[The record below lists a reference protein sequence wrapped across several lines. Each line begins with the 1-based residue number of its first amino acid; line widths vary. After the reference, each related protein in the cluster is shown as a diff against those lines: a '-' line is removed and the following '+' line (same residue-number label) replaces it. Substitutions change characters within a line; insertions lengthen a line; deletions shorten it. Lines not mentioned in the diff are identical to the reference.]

1 MKTKQKQGLARLFEL
16 AGKKKG
22 KLIAASFFSVVSSF
36 SRIIFYF
43 SIYSVIKIVLQN
55 YSNLAGIDK
64 VLIIRYSVFSLAG
77 IILYALCAFVSSS
90 ISHVAA
96 YDLLYEIRI
105 ALMEKMSRISAGFFD
120 SVTQGSIKK
129 IMADDVE
136 SIEEFVVH
144 SFSELV
150 AGIATPLLIIIYLFT
165 VDWRLSLVILLP
177 IIISIFLLGMCLS
190 QKDKALLQKKMSQA
204 MEKMTSTIVEYVHGM
219 PVIKV
224 FNRSLKGFKRYEN
237 DINDFVD
244 VVDETAHANAVP
256 ISLYYVFFGA
266 QTLFLLPPCIFMLKS
281 AASYN
286 EVLLTVILFLF
297 IGQGLKEP
305 LENMMNMAVGTNRIK
320 EAVARIDN
328 ILYQNELSSD
338 EDMLPTAYDVA
349 FENVTFSYTGKTNA
363 VENVSFKAQPGSIN
377 AIVGHSGGGKS
388 TLMELLLR
396 FYDVNEGAIKI
407 GGVNIK
413 DISQEKLMNLISY
426 VFQDSFLFH
435 DTIENNIRMG
445 NQKVTKDDVMMA
457 AKAAG
462 IHEVIEKLPNAYDS
476 IVGENNVYLSG
487 GEKQRIAIARLFL
500 KDSPIVVLDEATA
513 YADAE
518 NETKIQEAFAR
529 LAKDKTVFIIAHRL
543 KTIENAD
550 NILVIHKGQLAAQGK
565 HSELMKD
572 CKFYKDMVDAN
583 ERRDSWSI

>member
-1 MKTKQKQGLARLFEL
+1 MKSKQKQGLARLFEL

-22 KLIAASFFSVVSSF
+22 KLIAASFFSVLSSF

-43 SIYSVIKIVLQN
+43 SIYLVIKTVLQN
-55 YSNLAGIDK
+55 YSNPAEIDK
-64 VLIIRYSVFSLAG
+64 LLIIKYSLFSLAG
-77 IILYALCAFVSSS
+77 IILYALCAFISSS

-136 SIEEFVVH
+136 SIEEFVAH

-150 AGIATPLLIIIYLFT
+150 AGIATPLFIIIYLFT
-165 VDWRLSLVILLP
+165 VNWKLSLIILLP
-177 IIISIFLLGMCLS
+177 IIISIFLLGMCLT
-190 QKDKALLQKKMSQA
+190 QKDKALIQKKMSQA

-237 DINDFVD
+237 DINEFVD
-244 VVDETAHANAVP
+244 VVDETAHANALP

-266 QTLFLLPPCIFMLKS
+266 QTLFLLPPCIYMLKG
-281 AASYN
+281 AASYS
-286 EVLLTVILFLF
+286 EALLTVILFLF

-328 ILYQNELSSD
+328 ILYQKELTCD
-338 EDMLPTAYDVA
+338 ENKSPAAYDVE

-363 VENVSFKAQPGSIN
+363 VEKVSFKAQPGSIN

-407 GGVNIK
+407 GGINIK
-413 DISQEKLMNLISY
+413 NISQKNLMNLISY
-426 VFQDSFLFH
+426 VFQDSFLFN

-445 NQKVTKDDVMMA
+445 NQKATKEAVVMA

-462 IHEVIEKLPNAYDS
+462 IHEVIENLPDAYDS
-476 IVGENNVYLSG
+476 VVGENNVYLSG

-500 KDSPIVVLDEATA
+500 KDSPIIVLDEATA

-518 NETKIQEAFAR
+518 NETKIQAAFAK
-529 LAKDKTVFIIAHRL
+529 LAKNKTVFIIAHRL

-550 NILVIHKGQLAAQGK
+550 NILVIHKGQIAAQGK
-565 HSELMKD
+565 HSELLEK
-572 CKFYKDMVDAN
+572 CQIYKDMVAAN

>member
-1 MKTKQKQGLARLFEL
+1 MKSKQKQGLARLFEL

-22 KLIAASFFSVVSSF
+22 KLVAASFFSVLSSF

-43 SIYSVIKIVLQN
+43 SIYLVIKTVLQN

-64 VLIIRYSVFSLAG
+64 VLIIKYSLFSLAG
-77 IILYALCAFVSSS
+77 IILYALCAFISSS

-120 SVTQGSIKK
+120 SVTQGTIKK

-136 SIEEFVVH
+136 SIEEFVAH

-150 AGIATPLLIIIYLFT
+150 AGIATPLFIIIYLFT
-165 VDWRLSLVILLP
+165 VNWKLSLIILLP
-177 IIISIFLLGMCLS
+177 IIISIFLLGMCLT

-237 DINDFVD
+237 DINEFVD
-244 VVDETAHANAVP
+244 VVDETAHANALP

-266 QTLFLLPPCIFMLKS
+266 QTLFLLPPCIYMLKG
-281 AASYN
+281 AASYS
-286 EVLLTVILFLF
+286 EALLTVILFLF

-328 ILYQNELSSD
+328 ILYQKELTCD
-338 EDMLPTAYDVA
+338 ENKSPAAYDVE
-349 FENVTFSYTGKTNA
+349 FEDVTFSYTGKTNA
-363 VENVSFKAQPGSIN
+363 VEKVSFKAQSGSIN

-407 GGVNIK
+407 GGINIK
-413 DISQEKLMNLISY
+413 NISQENLMNLISY
-426 VFQDSFLFH
+426 VFQDSFLFN

-445 NQKVTKDDVMMA
+445 NQKATKEAVVMA

-462 IHEVIEKLPNAYDS
+462 IHEVIENLPDAYDS
-476 IVGENNVYLSG
+476 VVGENNVYLSG

-500 KDSPIVVLDEATA
+500 KDSPIIVLDEATA

-518 NETKIQEAFAR
+518 NETKIQAAFAK
-529 LAKDKTVFIIAHRL
+529 LAKNKTVFIIAHRL

-565 HSELMKD
+565 HSELLEK
-572 CKFYKDMVDAN
+572 CRIYKDMVAAN

>member
-1 MKTKQKQGLARLFEL
+1 MKSKQKQGLARLFEL

-22 KLIAASFFSVVSSF
+22 KLVAASFFSVLSSF

-43 SIYSVIKIVLQN
+43 SIYLVIKTVLQN
-55 YSNLAGIDK
+55 YSNPAEIDK
-64 VLIIRYSVFSLAG
+64 LLIIKYSLFSLAG
-77 IILYALCAFVSSS
+77 IILYALCAFISSS

-136 SIEEFVVH
+136 SIEEFVAH

-150 AGIATPLLIIIYLFT
+150 AGIATPLFIIIYLFT
-165 VDWRLSLVILLP
+165 VNWKLSLIILLP
-177 IIISIFLLGMCLS
+177 IIISIFLLGMCLT

-237 DINDFVD
+237 DINEFVD
-244 VVDETAHANAVP
+244 VVDETAHANALP

-266 QTLFLLPPCIFMLKS
+266 QTLFLLPPCIYMLKG
-281 AASYN
+281 AASYS
-286 EVLLTVILFLF
+286 EALLIVILFLF

-328 ILYQNELSSD
+328 ILYQKELTCD
-338 EDMLPTAYDVA
+338 ENKSPAAYDVE
-349 FENVTFSYTGKTNA
+349 FEDVTFSYTGKTNA
-363 VENVSFKAQPGSIN
+363 VEKVSFKAQPGSIN

-407 GGVNIK
+407 GGINIK
-413 DISQEKLMNLISY
+413 NISQKNLMNLISY
-426 VFQDSFLFH
+426 VFQDSFLFN

-445 NQKVTKDDVMMA
+445 NQKATKEAVVMA

-462 IHEVIEKLPNAYDS
+462 IHEVIENLPDAYDS
-476 IVGENNVYLSG
+476 VVGENNVYLSG

-500 KDSPIVVLDEATA
+500 KDSPIIVLDEATA

-518 NETKIQEAFAR
+518 NETKIQAAFAK
-529 LAKDKTVFIIAHRL
+529 LAKNKTVFIIAHRL

-565 HSELMKD
+565 HSELLEK
-572 CKFYKDMVDAN
+572 CQIYKDMVAAN

>member
-1 MKTKQKQGLARLFEL
+1 MKSKQKQGLARLFEL

-22 KLIAASFFSVVSSF
+22 KLVAASFFSVLSSF

-43 SIYSVIKIVLQN
+43 SIYLVIKTVLQN
-55 YSNLAGIDK
+55 YSNLAEIDK
-64 VLIIRYSVFSLAG
+64 LLIIKYSLFSLAG
-77 IILYALCAFVSSS
+77 IILYALCAFISSS

-136 SIEEFVVH
+136 SIEEFVAH

-150 AGIATPLLIIIYLFT
+150 AGIATPLFIIIYLFT
-165 VDWRLSLVILLP
+165 VNWKLSLIILLP
-177 IIISIFLLGMCLS
+177 IIISIFLLGMCLT

-237 DINDFVD
+237 DINEFVD
-244 VVDETAHANAVP
+244 VVDETAHANALP

-266 QTLFLLPPCIFMLKS
+266 QTLFLLPPCIYMLKG
-281 AASYN
+281 AASYS
-286 EVLLTVILFLF
+286 EALLTVILFLF

-328 ILYQNELSSD
+328 ILYQKELTCD
-338 EDMLPTAYDVA
+338 ENKSPAAYDVE
-349 FENVTFSYTGKTNA
+349 FEDVTFSYTGKTNA
-363 VENVSFKAQPGSIN
+363 VEKVSFKAQPGSIN

-407 GGVNIK
+407 GGINIK
-413 DISQEKLMNLISY
+413 NISQKNLMNLISY
-426 VFQDSFLFH
+426 VFQDSFLFN

-445 NQKVTKDDVMMA
+445 NQKATKEAVVMA

-462 IHEVIEKLPNAYDS
+462 IHEVIENLPDAYDS
-476 IVGENNVYLSG
+476 VVGENNVYLSG

-500 KDSPIVVLDEATA
+500 KDSPIIVLDEATA

-518 NETKIQEAFAR
+518 NETKIQAAFAK
-529 LAKDKTVFIIAHRL
+529 LAKNKTVFIIAHRL
-543 KTIENAD
+543 KTIENVD

-565 HSELMKD
+565 HSELLEK
-572 CKFYKDMVDAN
+572 CQIYKDMVAAN

>member
-1 MKTKQKQGLARLFEL
+1 MKSKQKQGLARLFEL

-22 KLIAASFFSVVSSF
+22 KLVAASFFSVVSSF

-43 SIYSVIKIVLQN
+43 SIYLVIKTVLQN
-55 YSNLAGIDK
+55 YSNPAEIDK
-64 VLIIRYSVFSLAG
+64 LLIIKYSLFSLAG
-77 IILYALCAFVSSS
+77 IILYALCAFISSS

-136 SIEEFVVH
+136 SIEEFVAH

-150 AGIATPLLIIIYLFT
+150 AGIAAPLFIMIYLFT
-165 VDWRLSLVILLP
+165 IDWRLSLIILLP
-177 IIISIFLLGMCLS
+177 IIISIFLLGMCLT

-237 DINDFVD
+237 DIKEFVD
-244 VVDETAHANAVP
+244 VVDETAHANALP

-266 QTLFLLPPCIFMLKS
+266 QTLFLLPPCIYMLKG
-281 AASYN
+281 AASYS
-286 EVLLTVILFLF
+286 EALLTVILFLF

-328 ILYQNELSSD
+328 ILYQKELTCD
-338 EDMLPTAYDVA
+338 ENKSPAAYDVE
-349 FENVTFSYTGKTNA
+349 FEDVTFSYTGKTNA
-363 VENVSFKAQPGSIN
+363 VEKVSFKAQPGSIN

-407 GGVNIK
+407 GGINIK
-413 DISQEKLMNLISY
+413 NISQKNLMNLISY
-426 VFQDSFLFH
+426 VFQDSFLFN

-445 NQKVTKDDVMMA
+445 NQKATKESVVMA

-462 IHEVIEKLPNAYDS
+462 IHEVIENLPDAYDS
-476 IVGENNVYLSG
+476 VVGENNVYLSG

-500 KDSPIVVLDEATA
+500 KDSPIIVLDEATA

-518 NETKIQEAFAR
+518 NETKIQAAFAK
-529 LAKDKTVFIIAHRL
+529 LAKNKTVFIIAHRL

-565 HSELMKD
+565 HSELLEK
-572 CKFYKDMVDAN
+572 CQIYKDMVAAN

>member
-1 MKTKQKQGLARLFEL
+1 MENKRKEGLSRLFEL

-22 KLIAASFFSVVSSF
+22 KLFAASIFSVISSF

-43 SIYSVIKIVLQN
+43 SIYLVIKTVLEN

-64 VLIIRYSVFSLAG
+64 MLIVRYSLFSLAG
-77 IILYALCAFVSSS
+77 IILYAVCAFVSSS

-136 SIEEFVVH
+136 SIEEFIAH

-150 AGIATPLLIIIYLFT
+150 AGIAAPLFIMIYLFT
-165 VDWRLSLVILLP
+165 IDWRLSLIILLP
-177 IIISIFLLGMCLS
+177 IIISIFLLGMCLT
-190 QKDKALLQKKMSQA
+190 QKDKALLQKKMSKS
-204 MEKMTSTIVEYVHGM
+204 MEKMTGTIIEYVHGM
-219 PVIKV
+219 SVIKV

-237 DINDFVD
+237 DINEFVD
-244 VVDETAHANAVP
+244 VVDETAHANALP

-266 QTLFLLPPCIFMLKS
+266 QTLFLLPPCIFMLKN
-281 AASYN
+281 AAGYN
-286 EVLLTVILFLF
+286 EALLTVILFLF

-328 ILYQNELSSD
+328 ILYQNELPSD
-338 EDMLPTAYDVA
+338 EDKLPSSYDVA
-349 FENVTFSYTGKTNA
+349 FENVSFSYNGKTNA
-363 VENVSFKAQPGSIN
+363 VEKVSFKARPGSIN

-413 DISQEKLMNLISY
+413 DISQENLMSLISY
-426 VFQDSFLFH
+426 VFQDSFLFN

-445 NQKVTKDDVMMA
+445 NQRATKADVVMA

-462 IHEVIEKLPNAYDS
+462 IHEVIERLPDAYDS
-476 IVGENNVYLSG
+476 VVGENNVYLSG

-518 NETKIQEAFAR
+518 NETKIQAAFAR
-529 LAKDKTVFIIAHRL
+529 LAKNKTVFIIAHRL

-550 NILVIHKGQLAAQGK
+550 NILVIHEGRLAAEVK
-565 HSELMKD
+565 HSELMEK
-572 CKFYKDMVDAN
+572 CQIYKDMVAAN

>member
-1 MKTKQKQGLARLFEL
+1 MKSKQKQGLARLFEL

-22 KLIAASFFSVVSSF
+22 KLVAASFFSVLSSF

-43 SIYSVIKIVLQN
+43 SIYLVIKCVLQN

-64 VLIIRYSVFSLAG
+64 LLIIKYSLFSLAG
-77 IILYALCAFVSSS
+77 IILYALCAFISSS

-136 SIEEFVVH
+136 SIEEFVAH

-150 AGIATPLLIIIYLFT
+150 AGIATPLFIIIYLFT
-165 VDWRLSLVILLP
+165 VNWKLSLIILLP
-177 IIISIFLLGMCLS
+177 IIISIFLLGMCLT

-237 DINDFVD
+237 DINEFVD
-244 VVDETAHANAVP
+244 VVDETAHANALP

-266 QTLFLLPPCIFMLKS
+266 QTLFLLPPCIYMLKG

-286 EVLLTVILFLF
+286 EALLTVILFLF

-328 ILYQNELSSD
+328 ILYQKELTCD
-338 EDMLPTAYDVA
+338 ENQSPAAYDVE
-349 FENVTFSYTGKTNA
+349 FEDVTFSYTGKTNA
-363 VENVSFKAQPGSIN
+363 VEKVSFKAQPGSIN

-407 GGVNIK
+407 GGINIK
-413 DISQEKLMNLISY
+413 NISQENLMNLISY
-426 VFQDSFLFH
+426 VFQDSFLFN

-445 NQKVTKDDVMMA
+445 NRNAPKEEVIKA

-462 IHEVIEKLPNAYDS
+462 IHEVIENLPDAYDS
-476 IVGENNVYLSG
+476 VVGENNVYLSG

-500 KDSPIVVLDEATA
+500 KDSPIIVLDEATA

-518 NETKIQEAFAR
+518 NETKIQAAFAK
-529 LAKDKTVFIIAHRL
+529 LAKNKTVFIIAHRL

-565 HSELMKD
+565 HSELLEK
-572 CKFYKDMVDAN
+572 CQIYKDMVAAN

>member
-1 MKTKQKQGLARLFEL
+1 MKTKQKQGVARLFEL

-22 KLIAASFFSVVSSF
+22 KLVAASFFSVISSF

-43 SIYSVIKIVLQN
+43 SIYMVIKTVLQN
-55 YSNLAGIDK
+55 YSNLANIDK
-64 VLIIRYSVFSLAG
+64 MLIIRYAALSLVG
-77 IILYALCAFVSSS
+77 IILYAVCAFISSS

-105 ALMEKMSRISAGFFD
+105 ALMEKMSKISVGFYD

-136 SIEEFVVH
+136 SIEEFVAH

-150 AGIATPLLIIIYLFT
+150 AGIATPLFIIIYLFT
-165 VDWRLSLVILLP
+165 IDWRLSLVILLP
-177 IIISIFLLGMCLS
+177 IIISIFLLGMCLT
-190 QKDKALLQKKMSQA
+190 QKDKALLQKKMSLA

-224 FNRSLKGFKRYEN
+224 FNRNLKGFKRYED
-237 DINDFVD
+237 DINEFVD

-266 QTLFLLPPCIFMLKS
+266 QTLFLLPPCIYILKN
-281 AASYN
+281 AANYN
-286 EVLLTVILFLF
+286 EALLTVILFLF

-320 EAVARIDN
+320 ESVARIDN
-328 ILYQNELSSD
+328 ILYQTELTVNENK
-338 EDMLPTAYDVA
+338 LPAAYDVA

-363 VENVSFKAQPGSIN
+363 VEKVSFKAEPGSIN
-377 AIVGHSGGGKS
+377 AIVGHSGCGKS

-413 DISQEKLMNLISY
+413 DITQENLMNLISY
-426 VFQDSFLFH
+426 VFQDSFLFN

-445 NQKVTKDDVMMA
+445 NQNASKDDVVMA

-462 IHEVIEKLPNAYDS
+462 IHEVIENLPNGYDS
-476 IVGENNVYLSG
+476 VVGENNVYLSG
-487 GEKQRIAIARLFL
+487 GEKQRIAIVRLFL
-500 KDSPIVVLDEATA
+500 KDSPIIVLDEATA

-518 NETKIQEAFAR
+518 NETKIQAAFAK
-529 LAKDKTVFIIAHRL
+529 LAKNKTVFIIAHRL

-550 NILVIHKGQLAAQGK
+550 NILVIHNGHLMAEGK
-565 HSELMKD
+565 HSYLMEN
-572 CKFYKDMVDAN
+572 CQVYKDMVDAN
-583 ERRDSWSI
+583 ERRDNWSI

>member
-64 VLIIRYSVFSLAG
+64 ALIIRYSVFSLAG
-77 IILYALCAFVSSS
+77 IILYALCAFISSS

-136 SIEEFVVH
+136 SIEEFVAH

-338 EDMLPTAYDVA
+338 EVMLPTAYDVA

-572 CKFYKDMVDAN
+572 CKLYKDMVDAN

>member
-1 MKTKQKQGLARLFEL
+1 MKNKRKEGIARLFEL

-22 KLIAASFFSVVSSF
+22 KLVAASFFSVISSF

-43 SIYSVIKIVLQN
+43 SIYLVIKTVLQN

-64 VLIIRYSVFSLAG
+64 MLIIKYSLFSLAG
-77 IILYALCAFVSSS
+77 ILLYALCAFISSS

-105 ALMEKMSRISAGFFD
+105 ALMEKMSKISAGFFD

-136 SIEEFVVH
+136 SIEEFVAH

-150 AGIATPLLIIIYLFT
+150 AGIATPLFIIIYLFT
-165 VDWRLSLVILLP
+165 IDWRLSLVIFFP
-177 IIISIFLLGMCLS
+177 IIISIFLLGMCLK
-190 QKDKALLQKKMSQA
+190 QKDKARLQKKMSSA
-204 MEKMTSTIVEYVHGM
+204 IEKMTSTIVEYVHGM

-224 FNRSLKGFKRYEN
+224 FNRNLKGFKRYED
-237 DINDFVD
+237 DINEFVD
-244 VVDETAHANAVP
+244 VVDETAHANAAP

-266 QTLFLLPPCIFMLKS
+266 QVLFLLLPCILILKS
-281 AASYN
+281 AANYN
-286 EVLLTVILFLF
+286 EALLTVILFLF

-320 EAVARIDN
+320 EAVSRIDN
-328 ILYQNELSSD
+328 ILYQNELASD
-338 EDMLPTAYDVA
+338 ENKIPSAYDVS
-349 FENVTFSYTGKTNA
+349 FDDVTFSYTGKTNA
-363 VENVSFKAQPGSIN
+363 VEKVSFKAAPGSIN

-396 FYDVNEGAIKI
+396 FYDVNEGMIKI
-407 GGVNIK
+407 GGMNIK
-413 DISQEKLMNLISY
+413 NISQENLMNLVSY
-426 VFQDSFLFH
+426 VFQDSFLFN

-445 NQKVTKDDVMMA
+445 NQEATKDDVVQA
-457 AKAAG
+457 AKSAG
-462 IHEVIEKLPNAYDS
+462 IHEVIENLPDGYGS
-476 IVGENNVYLSG
+476 VVGENNVYLSG

-500 KDSPIVVLDEATA
+500 KDSPIIVLDEATA

-518 NETKIQEAFAR
+518 NETKIQAAFAK
-529 LAKDKTVFIIAHRL
+529 LAKNKTVFIIAHRL

-550 NILVIHKGQLAAQGK
+550 NILVIHNGRLAAQGN
-565 HSELMKD
+565 HSYLMEN
-572 CKFYKDMVDAN
+572 CQVYKDMVFAN
-583 ERRDSWSI
+583 ERRDNWSI

>member
-1 MKTKQKQGLARLFEL
+1 MKSKQKQGLARLFEL

-22 KLIAASFFSVVSSF
+22 KLVAASFFSVLSSF

-43 SIYSVIKIVLQN
+43 SIYLVIKTVLQN

-64 VLIIRYSVFSLAG
+64 VLIIKYSLLSLTG
-77 IILYALCAFVSSS
+77 IILYALCAFISSS

-136 SIEEFVVH
+136 SIEEFVAH

-150 AGIATPLLIIIYLFT
+150 AGIATPLFIIIYLFT
-165 VDWRLSLVILLP
+165 VNWKLSLIILLP
-177 IIISIFLLGMCLS
+177 IIISIFLLGMCLT

-237 DINDFVD
+237 DINEFVD
-244 VVDETAHANAVP
+244 VVDETAHANAIP

-266 QTLFLLPPCIFMLKS
+266 QTLFLLPPCIYMLKG
-281 AASYN
+281 AASYS

-305 LENMMNMAVGTNRIK
+305 LENMMNMAVGTNRLK

-328 ILYQNELSSD
+328 ILYQKELTCD
-338 EDMLPTAYDVA
+338 ENKSPAAYDVE

-363 VENVSFKAQPGSIN
+363 VEKVSFKAQPGSIN

-407 GGVNIK
+407 GGINIK
-413 DISQEKLMNLISY
+413 NISQENLMNLISY
-426 VFQDSFLFH
+426 VFQDSFLFN

-445 NQKVTKDDVMMA
+445 NQKATKEAVVMA

-462 IHEVIEKLPNAYDS
+462 IHEVIENLPDAYDS
-476 IVGENNVYLSG
+476 VVGENNVYLSG

-500 KDSPIVVLDEATA
+500 KDSPIIVLDEATA

-518 NETKIQEAFAR
+518 NETKIQAAFAK
-529 LAKDKTVFIIAHRL
+529 LAKNKTVFIIAHRL

-565 HSELMKD
+565 HSELLEK
-572 CKFYKDMVDAN
+572 CQIYKDMVAAN

>member
-1 MKTKQKQGLARLFEL
+1 MKSKQKQGLARLFEL

-22 KLIAASFFSVVSSF
+22 KLVAASFFSVISSF

-43 SIYSVIKIVLQN
+43 SIYLVIKTVLQN

-64 VLIIRYSVFSLAG
+64 VLIIKYSLFSLAG

-105 ALMEKMSRISAGFFD
+105 ALMEKMSKISAGFFD

-136 SIEEFVVH
+136 AIEEFIAH

-165 VDWRLSLVILLP
+165 IDWRLSLLILLP
-177 IIISIFLLGMCLS
+177 IIISIFLLGMCLT

-224 FNRSLKGFKRYEN
+224 FNRNLKGFKRYEN
-237 DINDFVD
+237 DINEFVD

-349 FENVTFSYTGKTNA
+349 FENVSFSYNGNINA

-413 DISQEKLMNLISY
+413 DISQENLMNLISY

-445 NQKVTKDDVMMA
+445 NQKATKDDVMMA

-462 IHEVIEKLPNAYDS
+462 IHEVIENLPNAYDS

-500 KDSPIVVLDEATA
+500 KDSPIIVLDEATA

-565 HSELMKD
+565 HSELLEK
-572 CKFYKDMVDAN
+572 CQIYKDMVAAN

>member
-1 MKTKQKQGLARLFEL
+1 MKSKQKQGLARLFEL

-22 KLIAASFFSVVSSF
+22 KLVAASFFSVLSSF

-43 SIYSVIKIVLQN
+43 SIYLVIKCVLQN

-64 VLIIRYSVFSLAG
+64 VLIIKYSLFSLAG
-77 IILYALCAFVSSS
+77 IILYALCAFISSS

-136 SIEEFVVH
+136 SIEEFVAH

-150 AGIATPLLIIIYLFT
+150 AGIATPLFIIIYLFT
-165 VDWRLSLVILLP
+165 VNWKLSLIILLP
-177 IIISIFLLGMCLS
+177 IIISIFLLGMCLT

-237 DINDFVD
+237 DINEFVD

-266 QTLFLLPPCIFMLKS
+266 QTLFLLPACIFMLKG
-281 AASYN
+281 AANYS

-320 EAVARIDN
+320 ESVARIDN
-328 ILYQNELSSD
+328 ILYQKELTCD
-338 EDMLPTAYDVA
+338 ENKSPAAYDVE

-363 VENVSFKAQPGSIN
+363 VEKVSFKAQPGSIN

-407 GGVNIK
+407 GGINIK
-413 DISQEKLMNLISY
+413 NISQKNLMNLISY
-426 VFQDSFLFH
+426 VFQDSFLFN

-445 NQKVTKDDVMMA
+445 NQKATKEAVVMA

-462 IHEVIEKLPNAYDS
+462 IHEVIENLPDAYDS
-476 IVGENNVYLSG
+476 VVGENNVYLSG

-500 KDSPIVVLDEATA
+500 KDSPIIVLDEATA

-518 NETKIQEAFAR
+518 NETKIQAAFAK
-529 LAKDKTVFIIAHRL
+529 LAKNKTVFIIAHRL

-565 HSELMKD
+565 HSELLEK
-572 CKFYKDMVDAN
+572 CQIYKDMVAAN

>member
-1 MKTKQKQGLARLFEL
+1 MKSKQKQGLARLFEL

-22 KLIAASFFSVVSSF
+22 KLVAASFFSVLSSF

-43 SIYSVIKIVLQN
+43 SIYLVIKTVLQN
-55 YSNLAGIDK
+55 YSNPAEIDK
-64 VLIIRYSVFSLAG
+64 LLIIKYSLFSLAG
-77 IILYALCAFVSSS
+77 IILYALCAFISSS

-136 SIEEFVVH
+136 AIEEFIAH

-165 VDWRLSLVILLP
+165 IDWKLSLLILLP
-177 IIISIFLLGMCLS
+177 IIISIFLLGMCLT

-224 FNRSLKGFKRYEN
+224 FNRSLKGFKRYED

-244 VVDETAHANAVP
+244 VVDQTAYANAVP

-266 QTLFLLPPCIFMLKS
+266 QTLFLLPACIFMLKG
-281 AASYN
+281 AANYS

-328 ILYQNELSSD
+328 ILYQKELTAD
-338 EDMLPTAYDVA
+338 EDKLPASYDVS
-349 FENVTFSYTGKTNA
+349 FENVSFSYNGNTNA

-377 AIVGHSGGGKS
+377 AVVGHSGGGKS

-413 DISQEKLMNLISY
+413 DISQENLMNLISY

-462 IHEVIEKLPNAYDS
+462 IHEVIEKLPDAYDS
-476 IVGENNVYLSG
+476 VVGENNVYLSG

-500 KDSPIVVLDEATA
+500 KDSPIIVLDEATA

-518 NETKIQEAFAR
+518 NETKIQAAFAK

-565 HSELMKD
+565 HSELLEK
-572 CKFYKDMVDAN
+572 CQIYKDMVAAN

>member
-1 MKTKQKQGLARLFEL
+1 MKSKQKQGLARLFEL

-22 KLIAASFFSVVSSF
+22 KLVAASFFSVLSSF

-43 SIYSVIKIVLQN
+43 SIYLVIKCVLQN
-55 YSNLAGIDK
+55 YSNPAEIDK
-64 VLIIRYSVFSLAG
+64 LLIIKYSLFSLAG
-77 IILYALCAFVSSS
+77 IILYALCAFISSS

-136 SIEEFVVH
+136 SIEEFVAH

-150 AGIATPLLIIIYLFT
+150 AGIATPLFIIIYLFT
-165 VDWRLSLVILLP
+165 VNWKLSLIILLP
-177 IIISIFLLGMCLS
+177 IIISIFLLGMCLT

-237 DINDFVD
+237 DINEFVD
-244 VVDETAHANAVP
+244 VVDETAHANALP

-266 QTLFLLPPCIFMLKS
+266 QTLFLLPPCIYMLKG
-281 AASYN
+281 AASYS
-286 EVLLTVILFLF
+286 EALLIVILFLF

-328 ILYQNELSSD
+328 ILYQKELTCD
-338 EDMLPTAYDVA
+338 ENKSPAAYDVE

-363 VENVSFKAQPGSIN
+363 VEKVSFKAQPGSIN

-407 GGVNIK
+407 GGINIK
-413 DISQEKLMNLISY
+413 NISQKNLMNLISY
-426 VFQDSFLFH
+426 VFQDSFLFN

-445 NQKVTKDDVMMA
+445 NQKATKDAVVMA

-462 IHEVIEKLPNAYDS
+462 IHEVIENLPDAYDS
-476 IVGENNVYLSG
+476 VVGENNVYLSG

-500 KDSPIVVLDEATA
+500 KDSPIIVLDEATA

-518 NETKIQEAFAR
+518 NETKIQAAFAK
-529 LAKDKTVFIIAHRL
+529 LAKNKTVFIIAHRL

-565 HSELMKD
+565 HSELLEK
-572 CKFYKDMVDAN
+572 CQIYKDMVAAN

>member
-1 MKTKQKQGLARLFEL
+1 MKSKQKQGLARLFEL

-22 KLIAASFFSVVSSF
+22 KLIAASFFSVLSSF

-43 SIYSVIKIVLQN
+43 SIYLVIKTVLQN
-55 YSNLAGIDK
+55 YSNPAEIDK
-64 VLIIRYSVFSLAG
+64 LLIIKYSLFSLAG
-77 IILYALCAFVSSS
+77 IILYALCAFISSS

-136 SIEEFVVH
+136 SIEEFVAH

-150 AGIATPLLIIIYLFT
+150 AGIATPLFIIIYLFT
-165 VDWRLSLVILLP
+165 VNWKLSLIILLP
-177 IIISIFLLGMCLS
+177 IIISIFLLGMCLT

-237 DINDFVD
+237 DINEFVD
-244 VVDETAHANAVP
+244 VVDETAHANALP

-266 QTLFLLPPCIFMLKS
+266 QTLFLLPPCIYMLKG
-281 AASYN
+281 AASYS
-286 EVLLTVILFLF
+286 EALLTVILFLF

-328 ILYQNELSSD
+328 ILYQKELTCD
-338 EDMLPTAYDVA
+338 ENKSPAAYDVE

-363 VENVSFKAQPGSIN
+363 VEKVSFKAQPGSIN

-407 GGVNIK
+407 GGINIK
-413 DISQEKLMNLISY
+413 NISQENLMNLISY
-426 VFQDSFLFH
+426 VFQDSFLFN

-445 NQKVTKDDVMMA
+445 NQKATKEAVVMA

-462 IHEVIEKLPNAYDS
+462 IHEVIENLPDAYDS
-476 IVGENNVYLSG
+476 VVGENNVYLSG

-500 KDSPIVVLDEATA
+500 KDSPIIVLDEATA

-518 NETKIQEAFAR
+518 NETKIQAAFAK
-529 LAKDKTVFIIAHRL
+529 LAKNKTVFIIAHRL

-565 HSELMKD
+565 HSELLEK
-572 CKFYKDMVDAN
+572 CQIYKDMVAAN

>member
-1 MKTKQKQGLARLFEL
+1 MKSKQKQGLARLFEL

-22 KLIAASFFSVVSSF
+22 KLVAASFFSVLSSF

-43 SIYSVIKIVLQN
+43 SIYLVIKTVLQN
-55 YSNLAGIDK
+55 YSNPAEIDK
-64 VLIIRYSVFSLAG
+64 LLIIKYSLFSLAG
-77 IILYALCAFVSSS
+77 IILYALCAFISSS

-136 SIEEFVVH
+136 SIEEFVAH

-150 AGIATPLLIIIYLFT
+150 AGIATPLFIIIYLFT
-165 VDWRLSLVILLP
+165 VNWKLSLIILLP
-177 IIISIFLLGMCLS
+177 IIISIFLLGMCLT

-237 DINDFVD
+237 DINEFVD
-244 VVDETAHANAVP
+244 VVDETAHANALP

-266 QTLFLLPPCIFMLKS
+266 QTLFLLPPCIYMLKG
-281 AASYN
+281 AASYS
-286 EVLLTVILFLF
+286 EALLTVILFLF

-328 ILYQNELSSD
+328 ILYQKELTCD
-338 EDMLPTAYDVA
+338 ENKSPAAYDVE
-349 FENVTFSYTGKTNA
+349 FENVTFSYIGKTNA
-363 VENVSFKAQPGSIN
+363 VEKVSFKAQPGSIN

-407 GGVNIK
+407 GGINIK
-413 DISQEKLMNLISY
+413 NISQENLMNLISY
-426 VFQDSFLFH
+426 VFQDSFLFN

-445 NQKVTKDDVMMA
+445 NQKATKEAVVMA

-462 IHEVIEKLPNAYDS
+462 IHEVIENLPDAYDS
-476 IVGENNVYLSG
+476 VVGENNVYLSG

-500 KDSPIVVLDEATA
+500 KDSPIIVLDEATA

-518 NETKIQEAFAR
+518 NETKIQAAFAK
-529 LAKDKTVFIIAHRL
+529 LAKNKTVFIIAHRL

-550 NILVIHKGQLAAQGK
+550 NILVIHKGQLAAQGN
-565 HSELMKD
+565 HSELLEK
-572 CKFYKDMVDAN
+572 CQIYKDMVAAN

>member
-136 SIEEFVVH
+136 SIEEFVAH

-150 AGIATPLLIIIYLFT
+150 AGIATPLFIIIYLFT

-224 FNRSLKGFKRYEN
+224 FNRNLKGFKRYEN

-349 FENVTFSYTGKTNA
+349 FENVSFSYNGNTNA

-413 DISQEKLMNLISY
+413 DISQENLMNLISY

-445 NQKVTKDDVMMA
+445 NKKVTKDDVMMA
-457 AKAAG
+457 TKAAG

-518 NETKIQEAFAR
+518 NETKIQAAFAK
-529 LAKDKTVFIIAHRL
+529 LAKNKTVFIIAHRL

-572 CKFYKDMVDAN
+572 CQIYKDMVAAN

>member
-1 MKTKQKQGLARLFEL
+1 MKSKQKQGLARLFEL

-22 KLIAASFFSVVSSF
+22 KLVAASFFSVLSSF

-43 SIYSVIKIVLQN
+43 SIYLVIKTVLQN

-64 VLIIRYSVFSLAG
+64 VLIIKYSLFSLAG
-77 IILYALCAFVSSS
+77 IILYALCAFISSS

-120 SVTQGSIKK
+120 SVTQGTIKK

-136 SIEEFVVH
+136 SIEEFVAH

-150 AGIATPLLIIIYLFT
+150 AGIATPLFIIIYLFT
-165 VDWRLSLVILLP
+165 VNWKLSLIILLP
-177 IIISIFLLGMCLS
+177 IIISIFLLGMCLT

-237 DINDFVD
+237 DINEFVD
-244 VVDETAHANAVP
+244 VVDETAHANALP

-266 QTLFLLPPCIFMLKS
+266 QTLFLLPPCIYMLKG
-281 AASYN
+281 AASYS
-286 EVLLTVILFLF
+286 EALLTVILFLF

-328 ILYQNELSSD
+328 ILYQKELTCD
-338 EDMLPTAYDVA
+338 ENKSPAAYDVE
-349 FENVTFSYTGKTNA
+349 FEDVTFSYTGKTNA
-363 VENVSFKAQPGSIN
+363 VEKVSFKAQSGSIN

-413 DISQEKLMNLISY
+413 NISQKNLMNLISY
-426 VFQDSFLFH
+426 VFQDSFLFN

-445 NQKVTKDDVMMA
+445 NQKATKEAVVMA

-462 IHEVIEKLPNAYDS
+462 IHEVIENLPDAYDS
-476 IVGENNVYLSG
+476 VVGENNVYLSG

-500 KDSPIVVLDEATA
+500 KDSPIIVLDEATA

-518 NETKIQEAFAR
+518 NETKIQAAFAK
-529 LAKDKTVFIIAHRL
+529 LAKNKTVFIIAHRL

-565 HSELMKD
+565 HSELLEK
-572 CKFYKDMVDAN
+572 CQIYKDMVAAN

>member
-1 MKTKQKQGLARLFEL
+1 MKSKQKQGLARLFEL

-22 KLIAASFFSVVSSF
+22 KLVAASFFSVLSSF

-43 SIYSVIKIVLQN
+43 SIYLVIKCVLQN

-64 VLIIRYSVFSLAG
+64 MLIIKYSLFSLAG
-77 IILYALCAFVSSS
+77 IILYALCAFISSS

-136 SIEEFVVH
+136 SIEEFVAH

-150 AGIATPLLIIIYLFT
+150 AGIATPLFIIIYLFT
-165 VDWRLSLVILLP
+165 VNWKLSLIILLP
-177 IIISIFLLGMCLS
+177 IIISIFLLGMCLT

-237 DINDFVD
+237 DINEFVD
-244 VVDETAHANAVP
+244 VVDETAHANALP

-266 QTLFLLPPCIFMLKS
+266 QTLFLLPPCIYMLKG
-281 AASYN
+281 AASYS
-286 EVLLTVILFLF
+286 EALLTVILFLF

-328 ILYQNELSSD
+328 ILYQKELTCD
-338 EDMLPTAYDVA
+338 ENKSPAAYDV
-349 FENVTFSYTGKTNA
+349 EYEDVTFSYTGKTNA
-363 VENVSFKAQPGSIN
+363 VEKVSFKAQPGSIN

-396 FYDVNEGAIKI
+396 FYDVNGGAIKI
-407 GGVNIK
+407 GGINIK
-413 DISQEKLMNLISY
+413 NISQKNLMNLISY
-426 VFQDSFLFH
+426 VFQDSFLFN

-445 NQKVTKDDVMMA
+445 NQKATKEAVVMA

-462 IHEVIEKLPNAYDS
+462 IHEVIENLPDAYDS
-476 IVGENNVYLSG
+476 VVGENNVYLSG

-500 KDSPIVVLDEATA
+500 KDSPIIVLDEATA

-518 NETKIQEAFAR
+518 NETKIQAAFAK
-529 LAKDKTVFIIAHRL
+529 LAKNKTVFIIAHRL

-565 HSELMKD
+565 HSELLEK
-572 CKFYKDMVDAN
+572 CQIYKDMVAAN

>member
-1 MKTKQKQGLARLFEL
+1 MKSKQKQGLARLFEL

-22 KLIAASFFSVVSSF
+22 KLVAASFFSVISSF

-43 SIYSVIKIVLQN
+43 SIYLVIKTVLQN
-55 YSNLAGIDK
+55 YLNPAGIDK
-64 VLIIRYSVFSLAG
+64 VLIIKYSLFSLAG
-77 IILYALCAFVSSS
+77 IILYALCAFISSS

-136 SIEEFVVH
+136 TIEEFIAH

-165 VDWRLSLVILLP
+165 IDWKLSLLILLP
-177 IIISIFLLGMCLS
+177 IIISIFLLGMCLT

-224 FNRSLKGFKRYEN
+224 FNRSLKGFKRYED

-244 VVDETAHANAVP
+244 VVDQTAHANAVP

-266 QTLFLLPPCIFMLKS
+266 QTLFLLPACIFMLKG
-281 AASYN
+281 AANYS

-328 ILYQNELSSD
+328 ILYQKELTSD
-338 EDMLPTAYDVA
+338 EDKLPASYDVS
-349 FENVTFSYTGKTNA
+349 FENVTFSYNGNTNA

-413 DISQEKLMNLISY
+413 DIKQENLMNLISY

-435 DTIENNIRMG
+435 DTVENNIRMG
-445 NQKVTKDDVMMA
+445 NQKATKENVVLA

-500 KDSPIVVLDEATA
+500 KDSPIIVLDEATA

-518 NETKIQEAFAR
+518 NETKIQAAFAK

-565 HSELMKD
+565 HSELMKN
-572 CKFYKDMVDAN
+572 CQIYKDMVDAN

>member
-1 MKTKQKQGLARLFEL
+1 MKSKQKQGLARLFEL

-22 KLIAASFFSVVSSF
+22 KLVAASFFSVLSSF

-43 SIYSVIKIVLQN
+43 SIYLVIKTVLQN
-55 YSNLAGIDK
+55 YSNPAEIDK
-64 VLIIRYSVFSLAG
+64 LLIIKYSLFSLAG
-77 IILYALCAFVSSS
+77 IILYALCAFISSS

-105 ALMEKMSRISAGFFD
+105 ALMEKMSGISAGFFD

-136 SIEEFVVH
+136 SIEEFVAH

-150 AGIATPLLIIIYLFT
+150 AGIATPLFIIIYLFT
-165 VDWRLSLVILLP
+165 VNWKLSLIILLP
-177 IIISIFLLGMCLS
+177 IIISIFLLGMCLT

-237 DINDFVD
+237 DINEFVD
-244 VVDETAHANAVP
+244 VVDETAHANALP

-266 QTLFLLPPCIFMLKS
+266 QTLFLLPPCIYMLKG
-281 AASYN
+281 AASYS
-286 EVLLTVILFLF
+286 EALLTVILFLF

-328 ILYQNELSSD
+328 ILYQKELTCD
-338 EDMLPTAYDVA
+338 ENKSPAAYDVE
-349 FENVTFSYTGKTNA
+349 FEDVTFSYTGKTNA
-363 VENVSFKAQPGSIN
+363 IEKVSFKAQPGSIN

-407 GGVNIK
+407 GGINIK
-413 DISQEKLMNLISY
+413 NISQKNLMNLISY
-426 VFQDSFLFH
+426 VFQDSFLFN

-445 NQKVTKDDVMMA
+445 NQKATKEAVVMA

-462 IHEVIEKLPNAYDS
+462 IHEVIENLPDAYDS
-476 IVGENNVYLSG
+476 VVGENNVYLSG

-500 KDSPIVVLDEATA
+500 KDSPIIVLDEATA

-518 NETKIQEAFAR
+518 NETKIQAAFAK
-529 LAKDKTVFIIAHRL
+529 LAKNKTVFIIAHRL

-565 HSELMKD
+565 HSELLEK
-572 CKFYKDMVDAN
+572 CQIYKDMVAAN

>member
-1 MKTKQKQGLARLFEL
+1 MKSKQKQGLARLFEL

-22 KLIAASFFSVVSSF
+22 KLVAASFFSVLSSF

-43 SIYSVIKIVLQN
+43 SIYLVIKTVLQN

-64 VLIIRYSVFSLAG
+64 VLIIKYSLFSLAG
-77 IILYALCAFVSSS
+77 IILYALCAFISSS

-136 SIEEFVVH
+136 SIEEFVAH

-150 AGIATPLLIIIYLFT
+150 AGIATPLFIIIYLFT
-165 VDWRLSLVILLP
+165 VNWKLSLIILLP
-177 IIISIFLLGMCLS
+177 IIISIFLLGMCLT

-237 DINDFVD
+237 DINEFVD
-244 VVDETAHANAVP
+244 VVDETAHANALP

-266 QTLFLLPPCIFMLKS
+266 QTLFLLPPCIYMLKG
-281 AASYN
+281 AASYS
-286 EVLLTVILFLF
+286 EALLTVILFLF

-328 ILYQNELSSD
+328 ILYQKELTCD
-338 EDMLPTAYDVA
+338 ENKSPAAYDVE
-349 FENVTFSYTGKTNA
+349 FEDVTFSYTGKTNA
-363 VENVSFKAQPGSIN
+363 VEKVSFKAQSGSIN

-413 DISQEKLMNLISY
+413 NISQKNLMNLISY
-426 VFQDSFLFH
+426 VFQDSFLFN

-445 NQKVTKDDVMMA
+445 NQKAAKEAVVMA

-462 IHEVIEKLPNAYDS
+462 IHEVIENLPDAYDS
-476 IVGENNVYLSG
+476 VVGENNVYLSG

-500 KDSPIVVLDEATA
+500 KDSPIIVLDEATA

-518 NETKIQEAFAR
+518 NETKIQAAFAK
-529 LAKDKTVFIIAHRL
+529 LAKNKTVFIIAHRL

-550 NILVIHKGQLAAQGK
+550 NILVIHKGQFAAQGK
-565 HSELMKD
+565 HSELLEK
-572 CKFYKDMVDAN
+572 CQIYKDMVAAN

>member
-1 MKTKQKQGLARLFEL
+1 MKSKQKQGLARLFEL

-22 KLIAASFFSVVSSF
+22 KLVAASFFSVVSSF

-43 SIYSVIKIVLQN
+43 SIYLVIKTVLQN

-64 VLIIRYSVFSLAG
+64 VLIIKYSLFSLAG
-77 IILYALCAFVSSS
+77 IILYALCAFISSS

-136 SIEEFVVH
+136 SIEEFVAH

-150 AGIATPLLIIIYLFT
+150 AGIATPLFIIIYLFT
-165 VDWRLSLVILLP
+165 VNWKLSLIILLP
-177 IIISIFLLGMCLS
+177 IIISIFLLGMCLT

-237 DINDFVD
+237 DINEFVD
-244 VVDETAHANAVP
+244 VVDETAHANALP

-266 QTLFLLPPCIFMLKS
+266 QTLFLLPPCIYMLKG
-281 AASYN
+281 AASYS
-286 EVLLTVILFLF
+286 EALLTVILFLF

-328 ILYQNELSSD
+328 ILYQKELTCD
-338 EDMLPTAYDVA
+338 ENKSPDAYDVE

-363 VENVSFKAQPGSIN
+363 VEKVSFKAQSGSIN

-413 DISQEKLMNLISY
+413 NISQKNLMNLISY
-426 VFQDSFLFH
+426 VFQDSFLFN

-445 NQKVTKDDVMMA
+445 NQKATKEAVVMA

-462 IHEVIEKLPNAYDS
+462 IHEVIENLPDAYDS
-476 IVGENNVYLSG
+476 VVGENNVYLSG

-500 KDSPIVVLDEATA
+500 KDSPIIVLDEATA

-518 NETKIQEAFAR
+518 NETKIQAAFAK
-529 LAKDKTVFIIAHRL
+529 LAKNKTVFIIAHRL

-550 NILVIHKGQLAAQGK
+550 NILVIHKGQLAAQGN
-565 HSELMKD
+565 HSELLEK
-572 CKFYKDMVDAN
+572 CQIYKDMVAAN

>member
-1 MKTKQKQGLARLFEL
+1 MKSKQKQGLARLFEL

-22 KLIAASFFSVVSSF
+22 KLVAASFFSVVSSF

-43 SIYSVIKIVLQN
+43 SIYLVIKCVLQN

-64 VLIIRYSVFSLAG
+64 VLIIKYSLFSLAG
-77 IILYALCAFVSSS
+77 IILYALCAFISSS

-136 SIEEFVVH
+136 SIEEFVAH

-150 AGIATPLLIIIYLFT
+150 AGIATPLFIIIYLFT
-165 VDWRLSLVILLP
+165 VNWKLSLIILLP
-177 IIISIFLLGMCLS
+177 IIISIFLLGMCLT

-237 DINDFVD
+237 DINEFVD
-244 VVDETAHANAVP
+244 VVDETAHANALP
-256 ISLYYVFFGA
+256 IALYYVFFGA
-266 QTLFLLPPCIFMLKS
+266 QTLFLLPPCIYMLKG
-281 AASYN
+281 AASYS
-286 EVLLTVILFLF
+286 EALLTVILFLF

-328 ILYQNELSSD
+328 ILYQKELTCD
-338 EDMLPTAYDVA
+338 ENKSPAAYDVE
-349 FENVTFSYTGKTNA
+349 FEDVTFSYTGKTNA
-363 VENVSFKAQPGSIN
+363 VEKVSFKAQPGSIN

-407 GGVNIK
+407 GGINIK
-413 DISQEKLMNLISY
+413 NISQENLMNLISY
-426 VFQDSFLFH
+426 VFQDSFLFN

-445 NQKVTKDDVMMA
+445 NQKATKEAVVMA

-462 IHEVIEKLPNAYDS
+462 IHEVIENLPDAYDS
-476 IVGENNVYLSG
+476 VVGENNVYLSG

-500 KDSPIVVLDEATA
+500 KDSPIIVLDEATA

-518 NETKIQEAFAR
+518 NETKIQAAFAK
-529 LAKDKTVFIIAHRL
+529 LAKNKTVFIIAHRL

-565 HSELMKD
+565 HSELLEK
-572 CKFYKDMVDAN
+572 CQIYKDMVAAN

>member
-1 MKTKQKQGLARLFEL
+1 MKSKQKQGLARLFEL

-22 KLIAASFFSVVSSF
+22 KLVAASFFSVISSF

-43 SIYSVIKIVLQN
+43 SIYLVIKSVLQN

-64 VLIIRYSVFSLAG
+64 VLIIKYSLFSLAG
-77 IILYALCAFVSSS
+77 IILYALCAFISSS

-136 SIEEFVVH
+136 SIEEFVAH

-165 VDWRLSLVILLP
+165 IDWRLSLLILLP
-177 IIISIFLLGMCLS
+177 IIISIFLLGMCLT

-237 DINDFVD
+237 DINYFVD
-244 VVDETAHANAVP
+244 VVDQTAHANAVP

-266 QTLFLLPPCIFMLKS
+266 QTLFLLPACIFMLKG
-281 AASYN
+281 AVSYS

-328 ILYQNELSSD
+328 ILYQKELTSD
-338 EDMLPTAYDVA
+338 EDKLPASYDVA

-363 VENVSFKAQPGSIN
+363 VENVSFTAQPGSIN
-377 AIVGHSGGGKS
+377 AVVGHSGGGKS

-413 DISQEKLMNLISY
+413 DIKQENLMNLISY
-426 VFQDSFLFH
+426 VFQDSFLFT
-435 DTIENNIRMG
+435 DTVENNIRMG
-445 NQKVTKDDVMMA
+445 NQKATKEDVVLA

-476 IVGENNVYLSG
+476 VAGENNVYLSG

-500 KDSPIVVLDEATA
+500 KDSPIIVLDEATA

-518 NETKIQEAFAR
+518 NETKIQSAFAK
-529 LAKDKTVFIIAHRL
+529 LSKNKTVFIIAHRL

-565 HSELMKD
+565 HSELMKN
-572 CKFYKDMVDAN
+572 CQIYKDMVAAN

>member
-1 MKTKQKQGLARLFEL
+1 MKSKQKQGLARLFEL

-22 KLIAASFFSVVSSF
+22 KLVAASFFSVLSSF

-43 SIYSVIKIVLQN
+43 SIYLVIKIVLQN

-64 VLIIRYSVFSLAG
+64 MLIIKYSLFSLAG
-77 IILYALCAFVSSS
+77 IILYALCAFISSS

-136 SIEEFVVH
+136 SIEEFVAH

-150 AGIATPLLIIIYLFT
+150 AGIATPLFIIIYLFT
-165 VDWRLSLVILLP
+165 VNWKLSLIILLP
-177 IIISIFLLGMCLS
+177 IIISIFLLGMCLT

-237 DINDFVD
+237 DINEFVD
-244 VVDETAHANAVP
+244 VVDETAHANALP

-266 QTLFLLPPCIFMLKS
+266 QTLFLLPPCIYMLKG
-281 AASYN
+281 AASYS
-286 EVLLTVILFLF
+286 EALLTVILFLF

-328 ILYQNELSSD
+328 ILYQKELTCD
-338 EDMLPTAYDVA
+338 ENKSPAAYDVE
-349 FENVTFSYTGKTNA
+349 FEDVTFSYTGKTNA
-363 VENVSFKAQPGSIN
+363 VEKVSFKAQPGSIN

-407 GGVNIK
+407 GGINIK
-413 DISQEKLMNLISY
+413 NISQKNLMNLISY
-426 VFQDSFLFH
+426 VFQDSFLFN

-445 NQKVTKDDVMMA
+445 NQKATKEDVVMA

-462 IHEVIEKLPNAYDS
+462 IHEVIENLPDAYDS
-476 IVGENNVYLSG
+476 VVGENNVYLSG

-500 KDSPIVVLDEATA
+500 KDSPIIVLDEATA

-518 NETKIQEAFAR
+518 NETKIQAAFAK
-529 LAKDKTVFIIAHRL
+529 LAKNKTVFIIAHRL

-565 HSELMKD
+565 HSELLEK
-572 CKFYKDMVDAN
+572 CQIYKDMVAAN

>member
-64 VLIIRYSVFSLAG
+64 ALIIRYSVFSLAG

-136 SIEEFVVH
+136 SIEEFVAH

-150 AGIATPLLIIIYLFT
+150 AGIATPLFIIIYLFT

-177 IIISIFLLGMCLS
+177 IIISFFLLGMCLS

-204 MEKMTSTIVEYVHGM
+204 MEKMNSTIVEYVHGM

-266 QTLFLLPPCIFMLKS
+266 QTLFLLPPCIYMLKG
-281 AASYN
+281 AASYS
-286 EVLLTVILFLF
+286 EALLTVILFLF

-349 FENVTFSYTGKTNA
+349 FENVSFSYNGNTNA

-413 DISQEKLMNLISY
+413 DISQENLMNLISY

-445 NQKVTKDDVMMA
+445 NQKATKEDVVLA

-543 KTIENAD
+543 KTIEKAD

-572 CKFYKDMVDAN
+572 CQIYKDMVDAN

>member
-1 MKTKQKQGLARLFEL
+1 MKSKQKQGLARLFEL

-22 KLIAASFFSVVSSF
+22 KLIAASFFSVLSSF

-43 SIYSVIKIVLQN
+43 SIYLVIKCVLQN
-55 YSNLAGIDK
+55 YSNLAEIDK
-64 VLIIRYSVFSLAG
+64 LLIIKYSLFSLAG
-77 IILYALCAFVSSS
+77 IILYALCAFISSS

-136 SIEEFVVH
+136 SIEEFVAH

-150 AGIATPLLIIIYLFT
+150 AGIATPLFIIIYLFT
-165 VDWRLSLVILLP
+165 VNWKLSLIILLP
-177 IIISIFLLGMCLS
+177 IIISIFLLGMCLT

-224 FNRSLKGFKRYEN
+224 FNKSLKGFKRYEN
-237 DINDFVD
+237 DINEFVD
-244 VVDETAHANAVP
+244 VVDETAHANALP

-266 QTLFLLPPCIFMLKS
+266 QTLFLLPPCIYMLKG
-281 AASYN
+281 AASYS
-286 EVLLTVILFLF
+286 ESLLTVILFLF

-320 EAVARIDN
+320 EAVAKIDN
-328 ILYQNELSSD
+328 ILYQKELTCD
-338 EDMLPTAYDVA
+338 ENKSPAAYDVE
-349 FENVTFSYTGKTNA
+349 FEDVTFSYTGKTNA
-363 VENVSFKAQPGSIN
+363 VEKVSFKALPGSIN

-407 GGVNIK
+407 GGINIK
-413 DISQEKLMNLISY
+413 NISQENLMNLISY
-426 VFQDSFLFH
+426 VFQDSFLFN

-445 NQKVTKDDVMMA
+445 NQKATKEAVVMA

-462 IHEVIEKLPNAYDS
+462 IHEVIENLPDAYDS
-476 IVGENNVYLSG
+476 VVGENNVYLSG

-500 KDSPIVVLDEATA
+500 KDSPIIVLDEATA

-518 NETKIQEAFAR
+518 NETKIQAAFAK
-529 LAKDKTVFIIAHRL
+529 LAKNKTVFIIAHRL
-543 KTIENAD
+543 KTIETAD

-565 HSELMKD
+565 HSELLEK
-572 CKFYKDMVDAN
+572 CQIYKDMVAAN

>member
-136 SIEEFVVH
+136 SIEEFVAH

-150 AGIATPLLIIIYLFT
+150 AGIATPLFIIIYLFT

-177 IIISIFLLGMCLS
+177 IFISIFLLGMCLS

-204 MEKMTSTIVEYVHGM
+204 MEKVTSTIVEYVHGM

-224 FNRSLKGFKRYEN
+224 FNRNLKGFKRYEN

-349 FENVTFSYTGKTNA
+349 FENVSFSYNGNTNA

-413 DISQEKLMNLISY
+413 DISQENLMNLISY

-462 IHEVIEKLPNAYDS
+462 IHEVIEKLPNAYAS

-572 CKFYKDMVDAN
+572 CQIYKDMVAAN

>member
-1 MKTKQKQGLARLFEL
+1 MKSKQKQGLARLFEL

-22 KLIAASFFSVVSSF
+22 KLVAASFFSVLSSF

-43 SIYSVIKIVLQN
+43 SIYLVIKTVLQN

-64 VLIIRYSVFSLAG
+64 VLIIKYSLFSLAG
-77 IILYALCAFVSSS
+77 IILYALCAFISSS

-136 SIEEFVVH
+136 SIEEFVAH

-150 AGIATPLLIIIYLFT
+150 AGIATPLFIIIYLFT
-165 VDWRLSLVILLP
+165 VNWKLSLIILLP
-177 IIISIFLLGMCLS
+177 IIISIFLLGMCLT

-237 DINDFVD
+237 DINEFVD
-244 VVDETAHANAVP
+244 VVDETAHANALP

-266 QTLFLLPPCIFMLKS
+266 QTLFLLPPCIYMLKG
-281 AASYN
+281 AASYS
-286 EVLLTVILFLF
+286 EALLTVILFLF

-328 ILYQNELSSD
+328 ILYQKELTCD
-338 EDMLPTAYDVA
+338 ENKSPAAYDVE
-349 FENVTFSYTGKTNA
+349 FEDVTFSYTGKTNA
-363 VENVSFKAQPGSIN
+363 VEKVSFKARPGSIN

-413 DISQEKLMNLISY
+413 NISQENLMNLISY
-426 VFQDSFLFH
+426 VFQDSFLFN

-445 NQKVTKDDVMMA
+445 NQKATKEAVVMA

-462 IHEVIEKLPNAYDS
+462 IHEVIENLPDAYDS
-476 IVGENNVYLSG
+476 VVGENNVYLSG

-518 NETKIQEAFAR
+518 NETKIQAAFAK
-529 LAKDKTVFIIAHRL
+529 LAKNKTVFIIAHRL

-565 HSELMKD
+565 HSELLEK
-572 CKFYKDMVDAN
+572 CQIYKDMVAAN

>member
-1 MKTKQKQGLARLFEL
+1 MKSKQKQGLARLFEL
-16 AGKKKG
+16 AGKKKR
-22 KLIAASFFSVVSSF
+22 KLVAASFFSVVSSF

-43 SIYSVIKIVLQN
+43 SIYLVIKIVLQN

-64 VLIIRYSVFSLAG
+64 VLIIKYSLFSLAG
-77 IILYALCAFVSSS
+77 IILYALCAFISSS

-136 SIEEFVVH
+136 SIEEFVAH

-150 AGIATPLLIIIYLFT
+150 AGIATPLFIIIYLFT
-165 VDWRLSLVILLP
+165 VNWKLSLIILLP
-177 IIISIFLLGMCLS
+177 IIISIFLLGMCLT

-237 DINDFVD
+237 DINEFVD
-244 VVDETAHANAVP
+244 VVDETAHANALP

-266 QTLFLLPPCIFMLKS
+266 QTLFLLPPCIYMLKG
-281 AASYN
+281 AASYS
-286 EVLLTVILFLF
+286 EALLTVILFLF

-328 ILYQNELSSD
+328 ILYQKELTCD
-338 EDMLPTAYDVA
+338 ENKSPAAYDVE

-363 VENVSFKAQPGSIN
+363 VEKVSFKAQPGSIN

-407 GGVNIK
+407 GGINIK
-413 DISQEKLMNLISY
+413 NISQKNLMNLISY
-426 VFQDSFLFH
+426 VFQDSFLFN

-445 NQKVTKDDVMMA
+445 NQKATKEAVVMA

-462 IHEVIEKLPNAYDS
+462 IHEVIENLPDAYDS
-476 IVGENNVYLSG
+476 VVGENNVYLSG

-500 KDSPIVVLDEATA
+500 KDSPIIVLDEATA

-518 NETKIQEAFAR
+518 NETKIQAAFAK
-529 LAKDKTVFIIAHRL
+529 LAKNKTVFIIAHRL

-565 HSELMKD
+565 HSELLEK
-572 CKFYKDMVDAN
+572 CQIYKDMVAAN

>member
-1 MKTKQKQGLARLFEL
+1 MKSKQKQGLARLFEL

-22 KLIAASFFSVVSSF
+22 KLVAASFFSVLSSF

-43 SIYSVIKIVLQN
+43 SIYLVIKTVLQN
-55 YSNLAGIDK
+55 YSNPAGIDK
-64 VLIIRYSVFSLAG
+64 VLIIKYSLFSLAG
-77 IILYALCAFVSSS
+77 IILYALCAFISSS

-136 SIEEFVVH
+136 SIEEFVAH

-150 AGIATPLLIIIYLFT
+150 AGIATPLFIIIYLFT
-165 VDWRLSLVILLP
+165 VNWKLSLIILLP
-177 IIISIFLLGMCLS
+177 IIISIFLLGMCLT

-237 DINDFVD
+237 DINEFVD
-244 VVDETAHANAVP
+244 VVDETAHANALP

-266 QTLFLLPPCIFMLKS
+266 QTLFLLPPCIYMLKG
-281 AASYN
+281 AASYS
-286 EVLLTVILFLF
+286 EALLTVILFLF

-328 ILYQNELSSD
+328 ILYQKELTCD
-338 EDMLPTAYDVA
+338 ENKSPAAYDVE

-363 VENVSFKAQPGSIN
+363 VEKVSFKAQPGSIN

-407 GGVNIK
+407 GGINIK
-413 DISQEKLMNLISY
+413 NISQKNLMNLISY
-426 VFQDSFLFH
+426 VFQDSFLFN

-445 NQKVTKDDVMMA
+445 NQKATKEAVVMA

-462 IHEVIEKLPNAYDS
+462 IHEVIENLPDAYDS
-476 IVGENNVYLSG
+476 VVGENNVYLSG

-500 KDSPIVVLDEATA
+500 KDSPIIVLDEATA

-518 NETKIQEAFAR
+518 NETKIQAAFAK
-529 LAKDKTVFIIAHRL
+529 LAKNKTVFIIAHRL

-565 HSELMKD
+565 HSELLEK
-572 CKFYKDMVDAN
+572 CQIYKDMVAAN

>member
-55 YSNLAGIDK
+55 YLNLAGIDK
-64 VLIIRYSVFSLAG
+64 ALIIRYSVFSLAG
-77 IILYALCAFVSSS
+77 IILYALCAFISSS

-136 SIEEFVVH
+136 SIEEFVAH

-237 DINDFVD
+237 DINEFVD

-338 EDMLPTAYDVA
+338 EDMLPTSYDVA
-349 FENVTFSYTGKTNA
+349 FENVSFSYNGNTNV

-413 DISQEKLMNLISY
+413 DISQENLMNLISY

-572 CKFYKDMVDAN
+572 CKLYKDMVDAN

>member
-36 SRIIFYF
+36 SRIIFFF

-136 SIEEFVVH
+136 SIEEFVAH

-150 AGIATPLLIIIYLFT
+150 AGIATPLFIIIYLFT

-177 IIISIFLLGMCLS
+177 IIISFFLLGMCLS

-349 FENVTFSYTGKTNA
+349 FENVSFSYNGNTNA

-413 DISQEKLMNLISY
+413 DISQENLMNLISY

-572 CKFYKDMVDAN
+572 CQIYKDMVAAN